1 MLLSITLDSNLA
13 VDNVFEETLLILSGY
28 LLIKNIIN
36 LLTSKIIA
44 IQFISIKLIKI
55 TFDKS
60 FVNY

>member
-13 VDNVFEETLLILSGY
+13 VDNVFEETLLILLGY

-44 IQFISIKLIKI
+44 IQFISIKLIKNHI
-55 TFDKS
+55 
-60 FVNY
+60 

>member
-44 IQFISIKLIKI
+44 IQFISIKLIKNHI
-55 TFDKS
+55 W
-60 FVNY
+60 